1 MRAQAAVRREALS
14 TWPGWPARWEMWA
27 GAKTRWITY
36 ALGCELVAV
45 VATGTALVT
54 GFGGPVRPVWFAV
67 LVGLGVAQAEMS
79 RRIERLRRWMSGQ
92 THINVTSVWYL
103 AGVVLLPPA
112 WVALLAVVL
121 YTHLWVRVWRQVRT
135 RPAHRFVASTAWA
148 MLSCFAASSVLAV
161 SGLHGTPLQTARGL
175 FALCLAAAVF
185 ELVNVGLVAAG
196 IYLYTSQR
204 SAADL
209 MGTWEDNAFELATLC
224 LGGLAALALAEQ
236 PVLVVFVVAPLLL
249 LHRYLLL
256 KQQLQVA
263 AVTDEKT
270 GLLNTAG
277 WHESAVREHTRVQR
291 RGPAGGGFAV
301 LMIDLDH
308 FKRINDTYGHLTGDD
323 VLAAVAVAI
332 SGAVRQG
339 DTVGRF
345 GGEEFVVLLPGIGRA
360 DVLGIAERV
369 RAAVGELN
377 VVISTG
383 GGTVRV
389 SGLSVSIGVARHPDA
404 GPTLDDV
411 LRSADAALY
420 RAKEAG
426 RNRVA
431 V

>member
-1 MRAQAAVRREALS
+1 
-14 TWPGWPARWEMWA
+14 MWG
-27 GAKTRWITY
+27 GAKVRWITY
-36 ALGCELVAV
+36 ALSCELVAV
-45 VATGTALVT
+45 VATGAALVT
-54 GFGGPVRPVWFAV
+54 GFGGPVRPVWFAA

-112 WVALLAVVL
+112 WVALLALVL
-121 YTHLWVRVWRQVRT
+121 YTHLWVRVWRHVRT

-161 SGLHGTPLQTARGL
+161 SGLHGTPLDTSRGL
-175 FALCLAAAVF
+175 IALCLAAAVF

-224 LGGLAALALAEQ
+224 LGGLAALALVAQ

-277 WHESAVREHTRVQR
+277 WHESAVREHARAHR
-291 RGPAGGGFAV
+291 RGAVGDFAV

-332 SGAVRQG
+332 SGSVRQG

-360 DVLGIAERV
+360 DVLAIAERV
-369 RAAVGELN
+369 RVAVGELN

-389 SGLSVSIGVARHPDA
+389 NGLSVSIGVARHPDA

>member
-1 MRAQAAVRREALS
+1 
-14 TWPGWPARWEMWA
+14 MWG
-27 GAKTRWITY
+27 GAKTRWIAY
-36 ALGCELVAV
+36 ALGCELLAV
-45 VATGTALVT
+45 VATGAALVT
-54 GFGGPVRPVWFAV
+54 GFGGPVRPGWFAV
-67 LVGLGVAQAEMS
+67 LVALGVAQAEMS

-103 AGVVLLPPA
+103 AAVVLLPPA

-121 YTHLWVRVWRQVRT
+121 YTHLWVRVWRPVRT

-161 SGLHGTPLQTARGL
+161 LGLHGTPLQSPRGL
-175 FALCLAAAVF
+175 LALCLAAAVF
-185 ELVNVGLVAAG
+185 ELVNVALVAAG

-209 MGTWEDNAFELATLC
+209 IGTWEDNAFELATLC
-224 LGGLAALALAEQ
+224 LGGLAALALVEQ

-277 WHESAVREHTRVQR
+277 WHETAVREHARVQR
-291 RGPAGGGFAV
+291 RGVVGGFAV

-332 SGAVRQG
+332 SGSVRQG

-345 GGEEFVVLLPGIGRA
+345 GGEEFVVLLPGLGHA
-360 DVLGIAERV
+360 DVLAIAERV
-369 RAAVGELN
+369 RVAVGELN

-383 GGTVRV
+383 AGTVRV

-411 LRSADAALY
+411 LRAADAALY

>member
-1 MRAQAAVRREALS
+1 
-14 TWPGWPARWEMWA
+14 MWA
-27 GAKTRWITY
+27 GAKARWITY

-54 GFGGPVRPVWFAV
+54 GFGGPVRLVWFAV
-67 LVGLGVAQAEMS
+67 LVALGVAQAEMS

-161 SGLHGTPLQTARGL
+161 LGLHGTPLQTPRGL
-175 FALCLAAAVF
+175 FALCLAAVVF
-185 ELVNVGLVAAG
+185 ELVNIGLVAAG

-209 MGTWEDNAFELATLC
+209 IGTWEDNAFELATLC
-224 LGGLAALALAEQ
+224 LGGLAALALVEQ

-277 WHESAVREHTRVQR
+277 WHDSAVREHARALR
-291 RGPAGGGFAV
+291 RGDGFAV

-308 FKRINDTYGHLTGDD
+308 FKKINDTYGHLTGDD

-332 SGAVRQG
+332 SGSVRQG

-345 GGEEFVVLLPGIGRA
+345 GGEEFVVLLPGTGHA
-360 DVLGIAERV
+360 DVLAIAERV
-369 RAAVGELN
+369 RVAVGELT

-383 GGTVRV
+383 SGTVRV
-389 SGLSVSIGVARHPDA
+389 SGLSVSIGVARHP
-404 GPTLDDV
+404 GTGMSLDDV

>member
-1 MRAQAAVRREALS
+1 MRAQAAVRRGSVS
-14 TWPGWPARWEMWA
+14 TWPGWPARWAMWG
-27 GAKTRWITY
+27 GAKARWIAY
-36 ALGCELVAV
+36 ALGCELLAV
-45 VATGTALVT
+45 VATVTALVS

-67 LVGLGVAQAEMS
+67 LVALGVAQAEMS

-161 SGLHGTPLQTARGL
+161 LGLHGTPLQTPRGL

-209 MGTWEDNAFELATLC
+209 IGTWEDNAFELATLC
-224 LGGLAALALAEQ
+224 LGGLAALALVEQ

-277 WHESAVREHTRVQR
+277 WHESAVREHARAQR
-291 RGPAGGGFAV
+291 RGAAGDFAV

-332 SGAVRQG
+332 SGSVRQG

-360 DVLGIAERV
+360 DVLAIAERV
-369 RAAVGELN
+369 RVAVGELN

-383 GGTVRV
+383 SGTVRV

-411 LRSADAALY
+411 LRTADAALY

>member
-1 MRAQAAVRREALS
+1 
-14 TWPGWPARWEMWA
+14 
-27 GAKTRWITY
+27 
-36 ALGCELVAV
+36 
-45 VATGTALVT
+45 
-54 GFGGPVRPVWFAV
+54 
-67 LVGLGVAQAEMS
+67 
-79 RRIERLRRWMSGQ
+79 MSGQ

-121 YTHLWVRVWRQVRT
+121 YTHLWVRVWRSVRT

-161 SGLHGTPLQTARGL
+161 SGLHGTPLQTSRGL
-175 FALCLAAAVF
+175 LALCLAAAVF

-196 IYLYTSQR
+196 IYLYTSKR

-209 MGTWEDNAFELATLC
+209 IGTWEDNAFELATLC
-224 LGGLAALALAEQ
+224 LGGLAALALVEQ

-263 AVTDEKT
+263 AVMDEKT

-277 WHESAVREHTRVQR
+277 WHESATREHTRAQR
-291 RGPAGGGFAV
+291 RGVGGGFAV

-332 SGAVRQG
+332 SGSVRQG

-360 DVLGIAERV
+360 DVLAIAERV

-383 GGTVRV
+383 AGTVRV
-389 SGLSVSIGVARHPDA
+389 SGLSVSIGVARYPDA
-404 GPTLDDV
+404 G
-411 LRSADAALY
+411 
-420 RAKEAG
+420 
-426 RNRVA
+426 
-431 V
+431 

>member
-1 MRAQAAVRREALS
+1 
-14 TWPGWPARWEMWA
+14 MWS
-27 GAKTRWITY
+27 GAKARWITY
-36 ALGCELVAV
+36 ALCCELVAV
-45 VATGTALVT
+45 GATVAALVT

-67 LVGLGVAQAEMS
+67 LVALGVAQAEMS

-161 SGLHGTPLQTARGL
+161 FGLHGTPLQTSRGL
-175 FALCLAAAVF
+175 LALCLAAAVF
-185 ELVNVGLVAAG
+185 ELVNIGLVAAG

-209 MGTWEDNAFELATLC
+209 IGTWEDNAFELATLC
-224 LGGLAALALAEQ
+224 LGGLAALALGEQ

-277 WHESAVREHTRVQR
+277 WHESAVREHSRALR
-291 RGPAGGGFAV
+291 RGTTGFAV

-332 SGAVRQG
+332 SGSVRQG

-345 GGEEFVVLLPGIGRA
+345 GGEEFVVLLPAIGRA

>member
-1 MRAQAAVRREALS
+1 
-14 TWPGWPARWEMWA
+14 MWA
-27 GAKTRWITY
+27 GAKARWIPY

-67 LVGLGVAQAEMS
+67 LVALGVAQAEMS

-161 SGLHGTPLQTARGL
+161 AGLHGTPLRTVRGL
-175 FALCLAAAVF
+175 VALCLAAAVF
-185 ELVNVGLVAAG
+185 ELVNIGLVSAG

-209 MGTWEDNAFELATLC
+209 IGTWEDNAFELATLC

-236 PVLVVFVVAPLLL
+236 PVLVLFVVAPLLL

-277 WHESAVREHTRVQR
+277 WHDCAVREHARAQR
-291 RGPAGGGFAV
+291 RGPAGGFAV

-332 SGAVRQG
+332 SGSVRQG

-345 GGEEFVVLLPGIGRA
+345 GGEEFVVLLPGIGRT

-369 RAAVGELN
+369 RVAVGELN

-389 SGLSVSIGVARHPDA
+389 SGLSVSIGVACHPDA
-404 GPTLDDV
+404 GPALDDV
-411 LRSADAALY
+411 LRWADAALY

>member
-1 MRAQAAVRREALS
+1 MRAQAAVRREAVS
-14 TWPGWPARWEMWA
+14 TWPGWPARWAMWGSA
-27 GAKTRWITY
+27 RARWIAY
-36 ALGCELVAV
+36 ALGCELLAV
-45 VATGTALVT
+45 VATVTALVT

-67 LVGLGVAQAEMS
+67 LVALGVAQAEMS

-161 SGLHGTPLQTARGL
+161 LGLHGMPLQTARGL

-185 ELVNVGLVAAG
+185 ELVNVGVVAAG

-209 MGTWEDNAFELATLC
+209 VGTWEDNAFELATLC
-224 LGGLAALALAEQ
+224 LGGLAALALVEQ

-277 WHESAVREHTRVQR
+277 WHESAVREHSRAQR
-291 RGPAGGGFAV
+291 RGAAGDFAV

-332 SGAVRQG
+332 SGSVRQG

-360 DVLGIAERV
+360 DVLAIAERV
-369 RAAVGELN
+369 RVAVGELN

-383 GGTVRV
+383 TGTVRV

-411 LRSADAALY
+411 LRTADAALY

>member
-1 MRAQAAVRREALS
+1 
-14 TWPGWPARWEMWA
+14 MWA
-27 GAKTRWITY
+27 GAKARWIAY

-45 VATGTALVT
+45 GATAVALGT
-54 GFGGPVRPVWFAV
+54 GFGEPVRPVWFAV
-67 LVGLGVAQAEMS
+67 LVALGVAQAEMS

-112 WVALLAVVL
+112 WVALLALVL
-121 YTHLWVRVWRQVRT
+121 YAHLWVRVWRQVRT

-161 SGLHGTPLQTARGL
+161 LGLHGTPLQTPRGL
-175 FALCLAAAVF
+175 FALCLAAVVF
-185 ELVNVGLVAAG
+185 ELVNIGLVAAG

-209 MGTWEDNAFELATLC
+209 IGTWEDNAFELATLC
-224 LGGLAALALAEQ
+224 LGGLAALALVEQ
-236 PVLVVFVVAPLLL
+236 PVLVVFVIAPLLL

-277 WHESAVREHTRVQR
+277 WHDSAVREHARAVR
-291 RGPAGGGFAV
+291 RGDGFAV

-308 FKRINDTYGHLTGDD
+308 FKKINDTYGHLTGDD

-332 SGAVRQG
+332 TGSVRQG

-345 GGEEFVVLLPGIGRA
+345 GGEEFVVLLPGIGDA
-360 DVLGIAERV
+360 DVLAIAERV

-383 GGTVRV
+383 SGTVRV
-389 SGLSVSIGVARHPDA
+389 SGLSVSIGVARHP
-404 GPTLDDV
+404 GTGLTLDDV

>member
-1 MRAQAAVRREALS
+1 
-14 TWPGWPARWEMWA
+14 MWA
-27 GAKTRWITY
+27 GAKARWITY
-36 ALGCELVAV
+36 ALSCELLAV
-45 VATGTALVT
+45 VATGAALVT

-112 WVALLAVVL
+112 WVALLAIVL

-161 SGLHGTPLQTARGL
+161 SGLHGTPLETSRGL

-224 LGGLAALALAEQ
+224 LGGLAALALVAQ

-277 WHESAVREHTRVQR
+277 WHESAVREHARVQR
-291 RGPAGGGFAV
+291 RGAVGGFAV

-332 SGAVRQG
+332 SGSVRQD

-360 DVLGIAERV
+360 DVLAIAERV
-369 RAAVGELN
+369 RVAVGELN

-404 GPTLDDV
+404 GPTLDDI

>member
-1 MRAQAAVRREALS
+1 
-14 TWPGWPARWEMWA
+14 MWT
-27 GAKTRWITY
+27 GAKVRWITY

-54 GFGGPVRPVWFAV
+54 GFGGPVRPVWFVV

-112 WVALLAVVL
+112 WVALLALVL
-121 YTHLWVRVWRQVRT
+121 YAHLWVRVWRQVRT

-277 WHESAVREHTRVQR
+277 WHESAVREHARAQR
-291 RGPAGGGFAV
+291 RGSAGGGFAV

-332 SGAVRQG
+332 SGSVRQG

-389 SGLSVSIGVARHPDA
+389 SGLSVSIGVARFPDT
-404 GPTLDDV
+404 GPALDDV

>member
-1 MRAQAAVRREALS
+1 
-14 TWPGWPARWEMWA
+14 MWSV
-27 GAKTRWITY
+27 AKPRWITY
-36 ALGCELVAV
+36 AVVCEV
-45 VATGTALVT
+45 VAGVATVTALVT
-54 GFGGPVRPVWFAV
+54 GFGGHVMPVWFAS
-67 LVGLGVAQAEMS
+67 LVALGVAQAEMS

-121 YTHLWVRVWRQVRT
+121 YGHLWLRVWRQVRT
-135 RPAHRFVASTAWA
+135 RPAHRFAASTAWA
-148 MLSCFAASSVLAV
+148 MLSCFAASSVLTMT
-161 SGLHGTPLQTARGL
+161 GLAKAPLETARGV

-185 ELVNVGLVAAG
+185 ELVNICLVAVG

-209 MGTWEDNAFELATLC
+209 IGTWEDNAFELATLC
-224 LGGLAALALAEQ
+224 LGGLAALALVAQ
-236 PVLVVFVVAPLLL
+236 PVLVIFVVAPLLL

-277 WHESAVREHTRVQR
+277 WHEYAGREHVRARR
-291 RGPAGGGFAV
+291 RGVGGFAV

-332 SGAVRQG
+332 TGSVRQG

-345 GGEEFVVLLPGIGRA
+345 GGEEFVVLLPGIART

-369 RAAVGELN
+369 RLAVGELA

-383 GGTVRV
+383 SGTVRV
-389 SGLSVSIGVARHPDA
+389 SGLSVSIGVARYPDS
-404 GPTLDDV
+404 GSTLDDI

-420 RAKEAG
+420 RAKDAG

>member
-1 MRAQAAVRREALS
+1 MRAQAAVRREAVS
-14 TWPGWPARWEMWA
+14 TWPGWPARWAMWG
-27 GAKTRWITY
+27 GAKSRWIAY
-36 ALGCELVAV
+36 ALGCELLAV
-45 VATGTALVT
+45 VATVTALVT

-67 LVGLGVAQAEMS
+67 LVALGVAQAEAS

-161 SGLHGTPLQTARGL
+161 LGLHGTPLQTSRGL

-185 ELVNVGLVAAG
+185 ELVNVGVVAAG

-209 MGTWEDNAFELATLC
+209 IGTWEDNAFELATLC
-224 LGGLAALALAEQ
+224 LGGLAALALVEQ

-277 WHESAVREHTRVQR
+277 WHESAVREHARAQR
-291 RGPAGGGFAV
+291 RGAAGDFAV

-332 SGAVRQG
+332 SGSVRQG

-360 DVLGIAERV
+360 DVLAIAERV
-369 RAAVGELN
+369 RVAVGELT
-377 VVISTG
+377 VVISTRA
-383 GGTVRV
+383 GTVQV

-411 LRSADAALY
+411 LRTADAALY

>member
-1 MRAQAAVRREALS
+1 MRALAAVRREAVS
-14 TWPGWPARWEMWA
+14 SWPGWPARWAMWG
-27 GAKTRWITY
+27 GAKARWIAY
-36 ALGCELVAV
+36 ALGCELLAV
-45 VATGTALVT
+45 VATVTALVS

-67 LVGLGVAQAEMS
+67 LVALGVAQAEMS

-161 SGLHGTPLQTARGL
+161 LGLHGTPLQTPRGL

-185 ELVNVGLVAAG
+185 ELVNVGVVAAG

-209 MGTWEDNAFELATLC
+209 IGTWEDNAFELATLC
-224 LGGLAALALAEQ
+224 LGGLAVLALVEQ

-277 WHESAVREHTRVQR
+277 WHESAVREHARAQR
-291 RGPAGGGFAV
+291 RGAAGDFAV

-345 GGEEFVVLLPGIGRA
+345 GGEEFVVLLPGIGHA
-360 DVLGIAERV
+360 DVLAIAERV
-369 RAAVGELN
+369 RVAVGELN

-383 GGTVRV
+383 SGTVRV

-411 LRSADAALY
+411 LRTADAALY

-426 RNRVA
+426 RNQVA

>member
-1 MRAQAAVRREALS
+1 
-14 TWPGWPARWEMWA
+14 MWT
-27 GAKTRWITY
+27 GAKGRWITY
-36 ALGCELVAV
+36 ALCCELAAVA
-45 VATGTALVT
+45 ATGIALAT
-54 GFGGPVRPVWFAV
+54 GFGGPVRPIWFAV
-67 LVGLGVAQAEMS
+67 LVAIGVAQAEMS

-148 MLSCFAASSVLAV
+148 MLSCFAASSVLSM
-161 SGLHGTPLQTARGL
+161 SGLHGTPVQTPRGL
-175 FALCLAAAVF
+175 FALCLAAVVF
-185 ELVNVGLVAAG
+185 ELVNIGLVAAG

-209 MGTWEDNAFELATLC
+209 IGTWEDNAFELATLC
-224 LGGLAALALAEQ
+224 LGGLAALALVEQ
-236 PVLVVFVVAPLLL
+236 PVLVVFVIAPLLL

-277 WHESAVREHTRVQR
+277 WHESAVREHTRALR
-291 RGPAGGGFAV
+291 RGAVGGFAV

-383 GGTVRV
+383 GGTIRV
-389 SGLSVSIGVARHPDA
+389 GGLSVSIGVARFPDA
-404 GPTLDDV
+404 GPALDDV

-420 RAKEAG
+420 RAKDAG

>member
-1 MRAQAAVRREALS
+1 
-14 TWPGWPARWEMWA
+14 MWTA
-27 GAKTRWITY
+27 AKTRWIVY
-36 ALGCELVAV
+36 ALSCELLAVGATAVAL
-45 VATGTALVT
+45 GT
-54 GFGGPVRPVWFAV
+54 GFGEPVRPVWFAV
-67 LVGLGVAQAEMS
+67 LVALGVAQAEMS

-112 WVALLAVVL
+112 WVALLALVL
-121 YTHLWVRVWRQVRT
+121 YAHLWARVWRQVRT

-161 SGLHGTPLQTARGL
+161 LGLHGTPLQTPRGL

-185 ELVNVGLVAAG
+185 ELVNIGLVAAG

-209 MGTWEDNAFELATLC
+209 IGTWEDNAFELATLC
-224 LGGLAALALAEQ
+224 LGGLAALALVEQ

-277 WHESAVREHTRVQR
+277 WHDSAVREHARALR
-291 RGPAGGGFAV
+291 RGTGSRFAV

-308 FKRINDTYGHLTGDD
+308 FKKINDTYGHLTGDD

-332 SGAVRQG
+332 SGSVRQG

-345 GGEEFVVLLPGIGRA
+345 GGEEFVVLLPGIGHG
-360 DVLGIAERV
+360 DVLAIAERV
-369 RAAVGELN
+369 RVAVGELN

-389 SGLSVSIGVARHPDA
+389 SGLSVSIGVACHPGSGHA
-404 GPTLDDV
+404 LDDV
-411 LRSADAALY
+411 LRAADAALY

>member
-1 MRAQAAVRREALS
+1 
-14 TWPGWPARWEMWA
+14 MWA
-27 GAKTRWITY
+27 GAKARWITY
-36 ALGCELVAV
+36 ALCCELVAV
-45 VATGTALVT
+45 GATVAALVT
-54 GFGGPVRPVWFAV
+54 GFGGPVRPVWFGV
-67 LVGLGVAQAEMS
+67 LVALGVAQAEMS

-112 WVALLAVVL
+112 WVALLAVAL

-161 SGLHGTPLQTARGL
+161 SGLNGTPLQTSRGL

-224 LGGLAALALAEQ
+224 LGGLAALALVEQ
-236 PVLVVFVVAPLLL
+236 PVLVVFVIAPLLL

-277 WHESAVREHTRVQR
+277 WHESAVREHSRAQR
-291 RGPAGGGFAV
+291 RGTIGFAV

-332 SGAVRQG
+332 SGSVRQG

-345 GGEEFVVLLPGIGRA
+345 GGEEFVVLLPAIGRA

-369 RAAVGELN
+369 RVAVGELN

-389 SGLSVSIGVARHPDA
+389 SGLSVSIGVARHPEA

>member
-1 MRAQAAVRREALS
+1 MRREALS
-14 TWPGWPARWEMWA
+14 DWPGWPARWEMWTA
-27 GAKTRWITY
+27 AKTRWIVY
-36 ALGCELVAV
+36 ALGCELLAVGATAVAL
-45 VATGTALVT
+45 GT
-54 GFGGPVRPVWFAV
+54 GFGEPVRPVWFAV
-67 LVGLGVAQAEMS
+67 LVALGVAQAEMS

-112 WVALLAVVL
+112 WVALLALVL
-121 YTHLWVRVWRQVRT
+121 YAHLWARVWRQVRT

-161 SGLHGTPLQTARGL
+161 LGLHGTPLQTPRGL

-185 ELVNVGLVAAG
+185 ELVNIGLVAAG

-209 MGTWEDNAFELATLC
+209 IGTWEDNAFELATLC
-224 LGGLAALALAEQ
+224 LGGLAALALVEQ

-277 WHESAVREHTRVQR
+277 WHDSAVREHARALR
-291 RGPAGGGFAV
+291 RGTGSRFAV

-308 FKRINDTYGHLTGDD
+308 FKKINDTYGHLTGDD

-332 SGAVRQG
+332 SGSVRQG

-345 GGEEFVVLLPGIGRA
+345 GGEEFVVLLPGIGHG
-360 DVLGIAERV
+360 DVLAIAERV
-369 RAAVGELN
+369 RVAVGELD

-389 SGLSVSIGVARHPDA
+389 SGLSVSIGVACHPGSGHA
-404 GPTLDDV
+404 LDDV
-411 LRSADAALY
+411 LRAADAALY

>member
-1 MRAQAAVRREALS
+1 
-14 TWPGWPARWEMWA
+14 MWG
-27 GAKTRWITY
+27 GAKTRWIAY
-36 ALGCELVAV
+36 ALGCELLAV
-45 VATGTALVT
+45 VATGTALAT
-54 GFGGPVRPVWFAV
+54 GFGGPVQPRWFAV
-67 LVGLGVAQAEMS
+67 LVALGVVQAEMS

-103 AGVVLLPPA
+103 AAVVLLPPA

-121 YTHLWVRVWRQVRT
+121 YTHLWVRVWRPVRT

-161 SGLHGTPLQTARGL
+161 LGLHGTPLQSPRGL

-185 ELVNVGLVAAG
+185 ELVNVVLVATG
-196 IYLYTSQR
+196 IYLYTSRR
-204 SAADL
+204 SVADL
-209 MGTWEDNAFELATLC
+209 IGTWEDNAFELATLC
-224 LGGLAALALAEQ
+224 LGGLAALALVEQ

-277 WHESAVREHTRVQR
+277 WHEFAVREHARAQR
-291 RGPAGGGFAV
+291 RGAAGGFAV

-332 SGAVRQG
+332 SGAVRHG

-345 GGEEFVVLLPGIGRA
+345 GGEEFVVLLPGIGHP
-360 DVLGIAERV
+360 DVLVVAERV
-369 RAAVGELN
+369 RVAVGELN

-383 GGTVRV
+383 AGTVRV

-411 LRSADAALY
+411 LRAADAALY

>member
-1 MRAQAAVRREALS
+1 
-14 TWPGWPARWEMWA
+14 MWA
-27 GAKTRWITY
+27 GAKVRWITY
-36 ALGCELVAV
+36 ALCCELVAV
-45 VATGTALVT
+45 GSTVAALVT
-54 GFGGPVRPVWFAV
+54 GFGGPVRPVWFGV
-67 LVGLGVAQAEMS
+67 LVALGVAQAEMS

-161 SGLHGTPLQTARGL
+161 SGLNGTQLQTSRGL

-224 LGGLAALALAEQ
+224 LGGLAALALVEQ

-277 WHESAVREHTRVQR
+277 WHESAVREHSRALR
-291 RGPAGGGFAV
+291 RGTIGFAV

-323 VLAAVAVAI
+323 VLAAVAVRSPARCARATR
-332 SGAVRQG
+332 SAGSAVRSSSCCC
-339 DTVGRF
+339 
-345 GGEEFVVLLPGIGRA
+345 PP
-360 DVLGIAERV
+360 
-369 RAAVGELN
+369 
-377 VVISTG
+377 S
-383 GGTVRV
+383 
-389 SGLSVSIGVARHPDA
+389 
-404 GPTLDDV
+404 
-411 LRSADAALY
+411 AALTCSASPNGCGP
-420 RAKEAG
+420 RWG
-426 RNRVA
+426 S
-431 V
+431 

>member
-1 MRAQAAVRREALS
+1 
-14 TWPGWPARWEMWA
+14 MWA
-27 GAKTRWITY
+27 GAKARWIAY

-45 VATGTALVT
+45 GATAVALGT
-54 GFGGPVRPVWFAV
+54 GFGEPVRPVWFAV
-67 LVGLGVAQAEMS
+67 LVALGVAQAEMS

-112 WVALLAVVL
+112 WVALLALVL
-121 YTHLWVRVWRQVRT
+121 YTHLWARVWRQVRT

-161 SGLHGTPLQTARGL
+161 LGLHGTPLQTPRGL
-175 FALCLAAAVF
+175 FALCLAAVVF
-185 ELVNVGLVAAG
+185 ELVNVGLVATG

-209 MGTWEDNAFELATLC
+209 IGTWEDNAFELATLC
-224 LGGLAALALAEQ
+224 LGGLAALALVEQ

-277 WHESAVREHTRVQR
+277 WHDSAVREHARAVR
-291 RGPAGGGFAV
+291 RGDGFAV

-308 FKRINDTYGHLTGDD
+308 FKKINDTYGHLTGDD

-332 SGAVRQG
+332 SGSVRQG

-345 GGEEFVVLLPGIGRA
+345 GGEEFVVLLPGIGDA
-360 DVLGIAERV
+360 DVLAIAERV

-383 GGTVRV
+383 SGTVRV
-389 SGLSVSIGVARHPDA
+389 SGLSVSIGVARHP
-404 GPTLDDV
+404 GTGLTLDDV

>member
-1 MRAQAAVRREALS
+1 M
-14 TWPGWPARWEMWA
+14 ARP
-27 GAKTRWITY
+27 RWIVY
-36 ALGCELVAV
+36 AVACEV
-45 VATGTALVT
+45 VAGVATAAALLT
-54 GFGGPVRPVWFAV
+54 GFGGPVMPVWFAA
-67 LVGLGVAQAEMS
+67 LVALGVAQAEMS

-121 YTHLWVRVWRQVRT
+121 YGHLWLRVWRQVRT
-135 RPAHRFVASTAWA
+135 RPAHRFAASTAWA
-148 MLSCFAASSVLAV
+148 MLSCFAASSALTMTGLAKA
-161 SGLHGTPLQTARGL
+161 PLETGRGVA
-175 FALCLAAAVF
+175 ALCLAATVF
-185 ELVNVGLVAAG
+185 EVVNICLVAAG

-209 MGTWEDNAFELATLC
+209 IGTWEDNAFELATLC
-224 LGGLAALALAEQ
+224 LGGLAALALVAQ

-277 WHESAVREHTRVQR
+277 WHEFAGREHSRARR
-291 RGPAGGGFAV
+291 RGAVGGFAV

-332 SGAVRQG
+332 TGSVRHG

-345 GGEEFVVLLPGIGRA
+345 GGEEFVVLLPAIGRA

-369 RAAVGELN
+369 RLAIGDLS

-383 GGTVRV
+383 SGTVRV
-389 SGLSVSIGVARHPDA
+389 SGLSVSIGVARYPDS
-404 GPTLDDV
+404 GTTLDDV

-420 RAKEAG
+420 RAKDGG
-426 RNRVA
+426 RNQVA

>member
-14 TWPGWPARWEMWA
+14 DWPGWPARWEMWA
-27 GAKTRWITY
+27 GAKARWIAY
-36 ALGCELVAV
+36 ALGCELLAVGATAVAL
-45 VATGTALVT
+45 GT
-54 GFGGPVRPVWFAV
+54 GFGEPVRPVWFAV

-112 WVALLAVVL
+112 WVALLALVL
-121 YTHLWVRVWRQVRT
+121 YAHLWVRVWRQVRT

-161 SGLHGTPLQTARGL
+161 LGLHGTPLQTPRGL
-175 FALCLAAAVF
+175 FALCLAAVVF
-185 ELVNVGLVAAG
+185 ELVNIGLVATG

-209 MGTWEDNAFELATLC
+209 IGTWEDNAFELATLC
-224 LGGLAALALAEQ
+224 LGGLAALALVEQ

-277 WHESAVREHTRVQR
+277 WHDSAVREYARALR
-291 RGPAGGGFAV
+291 RGDGFAV

-308 FKRINDTYGHLTGDD
+308 FKKINDTYGHLTGDD

-332 SGAVRQG
+332 SGSVRQG

-345 GGEEFVVLLPGIGRA
+345 GGEEFVVLLPGTGHA
-360 DVLGIAERV
+360 DVLAIAERV
-369 RAAVGELN
+369 RVAVGELT

-383 GGTVRV
+383 SGTVRV
-389 SGLSVSIGVARHPDA
+389 SGLSVSIGVARHP
-404 GPTLDDV
+404 GTGMSLDDV

>member
-1 MRAQAAVRREALS
+1 
-14 TWPGWPARWEMWA
+14 MWS
-27 GAKTRWITY
+27 GAKGRWIAY
-36 ALGCELVAV
+36 ALGCELLAV
-45 VATGTALVT
+45 VATVTALAA
-54 GFGGPVRPVWFAV
+54 GFGGAVRPVWFAV
-67 LVGLGVAQAEMS
+67 LVALGVAQAEMS
-79 RRIERLRRWMSGQ
+79 RRIEGLRRWMSGQ

-121 YTHLWVRVWRQVRT
+121 YAHLWVRVWRQVRT

-148 MLSCFAASSVLAV
+148 MLSCFAASSVLAIL
-161 SGLHGTPLQTARGL
+161 GLHGTPLQTPRGL

-209 MGTWEDNAFELATLC
+209 IGTWEDNAFELATLC
-224 LGGLAALALAEQ
+224 LGGLAALALVEQ

-277 WHESAVREHTRVQR
+277 WHESAVREHARAQR
-291 RGPAGGGFAV
+291 RGAAGDFAV

-332 SGAVRQG
+332 TGSVRQG

-345 GGEEFVVLLPGIGRA
+345 GGEEFVVLLPGLGRA
-360 DVLGIAERV
+360 DVLAIAERV
-369 RAAVGELN
+369 RLAVGELN

-383 GGTVRV
+383 SGTVRV

-411 LRSADAALY
+411 LRTADAALY